1 MGGSERRTG
10 CLGHTWG
17 QRSPSSAASRANPQ
31 PVFQLATADVETRPH
46 SVDLLTRRPIALL
59 STVPKPL
66 VLFAAGAIAGALGKT
81 ATAPLDRVKI
91 LLQVK
96 GGLQKGAVEAAARSG
111 GVFRSLVAIAKEE
124 GLLGFW
130 KGNLPQVLRV
140 VPYSAAQ
147 LCSYEVLKHSLA
159 DENGDLPLAR
169 RFIAGACAGMIS
181 TLATYPLDTLRLR
194 LAVDP
199 SVHSVRDAT
208 RALYQEGGVAAFF
221 RGLGPAMTGIA
232 PYMALELA
240 AFDLLPQDIPA
251 FSRGFTAALI
261 ATSFCYPLDTVRRQI
276 QLQSKNG
283 LPLLQT
289 VKGIKAQDGIG
300 GFYRGF
306 VPNAVKNLPNKG
318 IRLSTFDAVKS
329 LLALSQLAY
338 KEEAEAA
345 RNCPRDAPGLA
356 QTGVD
361 KASMVAWASVSHDNR
376 SR

>member
-1 MGGSERRTG
+1 MGASERHTASV
-10 CLGHTWG
+10 GHTWG
-17 QRSPSSAASRANPQ
+17 QRRPSTVASRANPQ
-31 PVFQLATADVETRPH
+31 PVFQLSSADFDIRPDHVE
-46 SVDLLTRRPIALL
+46 LLARRPLALL
-59 STVPKPL
+59 STLPKPL

-111 GVFRSLVAIAKEE
+111 GVLRSLMAIGKEE
-124 GLLGFW
+124 GVLGFW

-147 LCSYEVLKHSLA
+147 LCSYEVLKHALA

-199 SVHSVRDAT
+199 NVRSVRDASQV
-208 RALYQEGGVAAFF
+208 LYREGGVAAFF
-221 RGLGPAMTGIA
+221 RGLVPAMTGIA

-289 VKGIKAQDGIG
+289 IKGIKANDGIG

-306 VPNAVKNLPNKG
+306 VPNAIKNLPNKG

-329 LLALSQLAY
+329 LFALSQVAY
-338 KEEAEAA
+338 QEEVEAA
-345 RNCPRDAPGLA
+345 RTRQINTPPKSQSGP
-356 QTGVD
+356 D
-361 KASMVAWASVSHDNR
+361 KTNMVAWASVSHDIR